1 MSDEV
6 TLAQLAAEMA
16 QLRRQMETVNQR
28 LDMIYGAVTRL
39 AEAQNS
45 LTSTPVQ
52 RGQTQTAPAPG
63 PGMSLTPQM
72 MMDPGAMLDSLRQYA
87 VNMGLDVSPETV
99 DRLKSHPEPQALYGQ
114 GGQASPPADE
124 TKDEQK

>member
-16 QLRRQMETVNQR
+16 QLRQQMETVNQR

-52 RGQTQTAPAPG
+52 RGQTQAAPS

-72 MMDPGAMLDSLRQYA
+72 MMDPGSMLDSLRQYA
-87 VNMGLDVSPETV
+87 INMGLDVSPETV
-99 DRLKSHPEPQALYGQ
+99 DRLKSHSEPQALYGQ